1 MQYRFVTPS
10 GFSVECR
17 RTVLPYASALDGF
30 AERLDRE
37 RGALFS
43 SGVDYPGRYSRW
55 EFGFA
60 NPPLEIVGR
69 GRELTARALNARGE
83 ALLRLVA
90 PILASTP
97 AATTLRQD
105 ARELALRIEPA
116 TAAFSE
122 EERSLQPSLV
132 SPLRRLIAE
141 FKGIVDPFLGL
152 YGGFGYDLLFQ
163 FEPIALRHARP
174 EDTRDIHLFLPDQI
188 VVVDRRKEVA
198 YRLDY
203 EFARGEESTVDLGRR
218 AFAPPAAPAA
228 GTNVA
233 AEPVSDH
240 AREDYAAMVDR
251 ARERMRVG
259 DIFEVV
265 LSQTYTAP
273 FGRAPSVL
281 FDKLKQVN
289 PSPFEFMIQFG
300 PDQLVGTSPEMF
312 VRVEGDRVESCPIS
326 GTARRGKN
334 PMQDAEN
341 LKALINSEK
350 DEVELTMCTD
360 VDRNDK
366 SRICR
371 PGTVKL
377 LGRRLIETYAG
388 LFHTVDHVE
397 GRLRDG
403 LTGIDAFLS
412 HMWAVTLTGAPK
424 KKAVEIVEEFEKGPR
439 GWYGGAVGALMLSGD
454 VNTGITIRTVH
465 LKDGAARYRVGAT
478 LVWDSVGLEED
489 AECRTKATNLVRALA
504 ALAAPGATPV
514 AAAAPAPQAPP
525 RPGQGKRVVL
535 IDNEDSFVH
544 TLADYFRQTGAEVTT
559 YRHGL
564 PFERLLAAR
573 PDLVVHSPGP
583 GRPEEFGVPDLVRR
597 LAEADVPQFG
607 VCLGLQGMVEAFG
620 GALEVL
626 AQPRHG
632 KTWDVRHDGD
642 ALFHGVPSPCRVG
655 AYHSLTARRDGF
667 PEKELQVTARTEDGL
682 VMAIR
687 HRRHRALAVQFHPE
701 SILSMGAA
709 TPSSGMDGGEIG
721 HRLIANVMT
730 ELAGGKRLA
739 AE

>member
-1 MQYRFVTPS
+1 MSDRFTTPS
-10 GFSVECR
+10 GFAIECR
-17 RTVLPYASALDGF
+17 RTALAYETALDGF

-60 NPPLEIVGR
+60 NPPLEIEGR
-69 GRELTARALNARGE
+69 GRELACRALNARGE
-83 ALLRLVA
+83 ALLRLLA

-97 AATTLRQD
+97 DATVARQD
-105 ARELALRIEPA
+105 ARELVLTIAA
-116 TAAFSE
+116 TTDVFSE
-122 EERSLQPSLV
+122 EERSLQPSLM

-141 FKGIVDPFLGL
+141 FHGIKDPFLGL

-163 FEPIALRHARP
+163 FEPIAQRHTRP
-174 EDTRDIHLFLPDQI
+174 AGAQDLHLFLPDQI

-198 YRLDY
+198 FRLDY
-203 EFARGEESTVDLGRR
+203 EFFRGEDSTVDLGRR
-218 AFAPPAAPAA
+218 SFVLLAAPASGTGAA
-228 GTNVA
+228 GG
-233 AEPVSDH
+233 EPKSDH
-240 AREDYAAMVDR
+240 TPQDYAAMVDR

-273 FGRAPSVL
+273 YAGAPSAL
-281 FDKLKQVN
+281 FARLKQVN
-289 PSPFEFMIQFG
+289 PSPFEFFIQLG
-300 PDQLVGTSPEMF
+300 GEQLVGTSPEMF

-326 GTARRGKN
+326 GTARRGRN

-397 GRLRDG
+397 GRLRAG
-403 LTGIDAFLS
+403 LGGIDAFLS

-424 KKAVEIVEEFEKGPR
+424 KKAVEIVEEFERHPR

-465 LKDGAARYRVGAT
+465 LKEGEARYRVGAT
-478 LVWDSVGLEED
+478 IVWDSVGLEED
-489 AECRTKATNLVRALA
+489 AECRTKATNLFRALA
-504 ALAAPGATPV
+504 AMNAPRAT
-514 AAAAPAPQAPP
+514 AAAATAAPQ
-525 RPGQGKRVVL
+525 PGRGLRVVL

-544 TLADYFRQTGAEVTT
+544 TLADYFRQTGAEVAA

-564 PFERLLAAR
+564 PFERLRAAN

-583 GRPEEFGVPDLVRR
+583 GRPAEFGVPDLVRK
-597 LAEADVPQFG
+597 LASAGIAQFG

-620 GALEVL
+620 GALDVL
-626 AQPRHG
+626 PQPRHG
-632 KTWDVRHDGD
+632 KTWEVRHGD
-642 ALFHGVPSPCRVG
+642 ALFAGVPNPCRVG
-655 AYHSLTARRDGF
+655 AYHSLTARRSGF
-667 PEKELQVTARTEDGL
+667 PEPELRITAETADGL
-682 VMAIR
+682 VMAVR
-687 HRRHRALAVQFHPE
+687 HRRYPALAVQFHPE

-709 TPSSGMDGGEIG
+709 EEGEIG
-721 HRLIANVMT
+721 HRLIGNLIT
-730 ELAGGKRLA
+730 EVAQRRRTA